1 VKGHGESKGK
11 KWEGGTS
18 SRGEGGAGGKVGAC
32 GLGGYPHFPP
42 HPFHQVRGW
51 MNMSG

>member
-11 KWEGGTS
+11 KWKGGTD

-42 HPFHQVRGW
+42 CPFHQVGV
-51 MNMSG
+51 G